1 MMIITKNQKPVSVD
15 ASFKYI
21 CPNDSCGCEHWLF
34 LAETQTKNFKV
45 VCECGCVFKPKRIEN
60 IKILYSKNRTK
71 PQPETTVIP
80 SSLLNQCC
88 GVLIS
93 YGFDKAEAHNLL
105 TITYSKY
112 KIDDPK
118 TLIKQTLLEIP
129 AHG

>member
-1 MMIITKNQKPVSVD
+1 MTITKNQKPVSID

-21 CPNDSCGCEHWLF
+21 CPNDSCGGEHWLF

-45 VCECGCVFKPKRIEN
+45 VCECGCVFKPKRIDT
-60 IKILYSKNRTK
+60 IKILYSKKKTK
-71 PQPETTVIP
+71 PKSENPPPTA
-80 SSLLNQCC
+80 LLNRCC
-88 GVLIS
+88 DVLIS
-93 YGFDKAEAHNLL
+93 YGFDKTEAYNLL